1 MTEDKYYF
9 EKEKFSL
16 PEFKFSF
23 IFDKELLREIL
34 NYKKSGK
41 VLDLGC
47 GEGGIDLELA
57 KLGFDVT
64 CVDISKTATEKI
76 KEESKKRKLKVKVIC
91 EDLEEYF
98 IDEEF
103 DIIIFTG
110 VSHFIPQKIAKL
122 IIKKIKE
129 HTAKNGI
136 NVVDVLTGK
145 DFFAEGEIKKIY
157 SDWEIIEFEEY
168 KESFGK
174 MNYLVGRK

>member
-91 EDLEEYF
+91 ED
-98 IDEEF
+98 
-103 DIIIFTG
+103 
-110 VSHFIPQKIAKL
+110 
-122 IIKKIKE
+122 
-129 HTAKNGI
+129 
-136 NVVDVLTGK
+136 
-145 DFFAEGEIKKIY
+145 
-157 SDWEIIEFEEY
+157 W
-168 KESFGK
+168 
-174 MNYLVGRK
+174 